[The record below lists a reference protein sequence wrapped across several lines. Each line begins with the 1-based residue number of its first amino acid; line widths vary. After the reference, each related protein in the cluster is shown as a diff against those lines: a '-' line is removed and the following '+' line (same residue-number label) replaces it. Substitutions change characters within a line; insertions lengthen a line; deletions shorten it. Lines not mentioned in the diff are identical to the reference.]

1 MNYAF
6 VSMLIPHGMES
17 ELYNISEKNM
27 QDAANALQW
36 HLYNGLCQNLN
47 TNILL
52 INTLPV
58 GSFPQYCKKA
68 AVRRSAFKTKYGE
81 GHVNIG
87 FCNIKLFRR
96 FSQSEKIYR
105 ELLKWATATEG
116 DKTVFVYTASGIFLN
131 AVHKL
136 KKRFPDI
143 IICDIIAD
151 LPGMTSL
158 SSKKSRLQI
167 LAEKKM
173 EKNSYLFLDC
183 VDYFSLLTEQM
194 AEYLQIKKPFCVVEG
209 IATRSV
215 VSEEADTVND
225 VHGRKI
231 IFYSG
236 TLHKKFGVLTL
247 LEAFD
252 KITDSNYR
260 LQICGVGD
268 SEEEIKKAVS
278 RDSRIEFLGRLSRE
292 EVLRLQK
299 NATVLVNPRQ
309 NNEEFTKYSF
319 PSKNL
324 EYLSSGIP
332 MIAYKLDGIPNDYD
346 RYICYVEDNSVEA
359 LSKKIIDVCELTQA
373 QRHLYGYEARKYVME
388 HKNEIVQTKKIIQ
401 MLSE

>member
-1 MNYAF
+1 
-6 VSMLIPHGMES
+6 V
-17 ELYNISEKNM
+17 
-27 QDAANALQW
+27 
-36 HLYNGLCQNLN
+36 C
-47 TNILL
+47 
-52 INTLPV
+52 
-58 GSFPQYCKKA
+58 
-68 AVRRSAFKTKYGE
+68 
-81 GHVNIG
+81 
-87 FCNIKLFRR
+87 
-96 FSQSEKIYR
+96 
-105 ELLKWATATEG
+105 
-116 DKTVFVYTASGIFLN
+116 
-131 AVHKL
+131 
-136 KKRFPDI
+136 
-143 IICDIIAD
+143 
-151 LPGMTSL
+151 
-158 SSKKSRLQI
+158 
-167 LAEKKM
+167 
-173 EKNSYLFLDC
+173 
-183 VDYFSLLTEQM
+183 
-194 AEYLQIKKPFCVVEG
+194 
-209 IATRSV
+209 
-215 VSEEADTVND
+215 
-225 VHGRKI
+225 
-231 IFYSG
+231 
-236 TLHKKFGVLTL
+236 
-247 LEAFD
+247 